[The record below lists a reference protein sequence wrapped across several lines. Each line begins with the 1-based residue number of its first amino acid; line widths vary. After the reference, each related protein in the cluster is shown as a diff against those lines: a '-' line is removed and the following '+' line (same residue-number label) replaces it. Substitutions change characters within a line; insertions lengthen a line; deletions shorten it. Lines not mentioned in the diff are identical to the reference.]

1 MKQLIV
7 NADDFGLTLGVSKGI
22 VDAHREGIVRS
33 TTLMANGA
41 AFGTAVSI
49 SRRTPGLGI
58 GVHLNLTTGKPVSPA
73 RTIPSLVDHDGLS
86 AFEPRPLAAGARGAA
101 GESGGSRN

>member
-22 VDAHREGIVRS
+22 VDAHKEGIVSS

-73 RTIPSLVDHDGLS
+73 RSIPTLVDRDGRLHLNPGRLLRRS
-86 AFEPRPLAAGARGAA
+86 WRG
-101 GESGGSRN
+101 R